1 MMVAGAIWIWIAVTA
16 ARRSGATVA
25 CGLSGST
32 IDDRRNFGGNQ
43 GGGMA
48 AVDIQSQEEPSA
60 QTVSAVLDAAAER
73 IAAAGVEN
81 ARADAEALVAD
92 ALGMKPEEL
101 SVDSAGEIPPEVAE
115 RDRGAGARRVDREP
129 MAYILGHAPFRGLEI
144 AVDARVLWPR
154 RETELLV
161 EVGAELPEG
170 ARVHEVGTGS
180 GAIALALINERP
192 DLRVTASDL
201 SPEAAEAARENA
213 ERLGLELEVTV
224 GEGLPDSLLG
234 EGVDLVIANLPYVTD
249 STIFERSPEIQRE
262 PRIAVTGDC
271 GEDGLGVIRGLIEE
285 TPSGWR
291 LALEHDTHHGPAMR
305 ELLRDATTLQ
315 DYEGDERVTVG
326 FAP

>member
-1 MMVAGAIWIWIAVTA
+1 MEDQ
-16 ARRSGATVA
+16 R
-25 CGLSGST
+25 
-32 IDDRRNFGGNQ
+32 Q
-43 GGGMA
+43 MA
-48 AVDIQSQEEPSA
+48 AIDIQDQDGPSA
-60 QTVSAVLDAAAER
+60 RTVSALLDEAAER

-81 ARADAEALVAD
+81 ARADAEVLVAE
-92 ALGMKPEEL
+92 ALDVKPEEL
-101 SVDSAGEIPPEVAE
+101 RVDGAGEVPADVAE
-115 RDRGAGARRVDREP
+115 AIEASVRRRVDREP
-129 MAYILGHAPFRGLEI
+129 MAYVLGHAPFRDLEI
-144 AVDARVLWPR
+144 AVDERVLWPR

-161 EVGAELPEG
+161 EVAVKLPEG

-180 GAIALALINERP
+180 GAIALALISERP

-201 SPEAAEAARENA
+201 SPEAVEAARENA
-213 ERLGLELEVTV
+213 ERLGLELDVSV
-224 GEGLPDSLLG
+224 GIGLPDSL
-234 EGVDLVIANLPYVTD
+234 EDVDLVIANLPYVTD
-249 STIFERSPEIQRE
+249 STIFDRSPEIQKE

-291 LALEHDTHHGPAMR
+291 MALEHDTHHGPAMR